1 MKCPR
6 CHKEFNASG
15 NYCSFCGYEAQPK
28 GQKAERFQFK
38 REKKKQSLPESK
50 EDELS
55 QLRSFDPASVA
66 RKSHTLSNL
75 QSGQIANKQ
84 IQDVK
89 LVSETG
95 ESALLSRF
103 KSRHRIE
110 DMFKPYEGK
119 IKIEEQDEGSCILLM
134 TNRTHLVFRIRI
146 EGVGNPYYEDFRMK
160 PFQKRKAFLQKGT
173 YNTHSFLEKS
183 GIRNNGAFAKG
194 ERSHY
199 TRSPIDSDY
208 NSISRTFTLEE
219 GVYSYSCKS
228 YNPLRNIGLR
238 IFGKQ

>member
-15 NYCSFCGYEAQPK
+15 NYCSFCGYEGKPK
-28 GQKAERFQFK
+28 GQKAGRFQFK
-38 REKKKQSLPESK
+38 REEKKQSLPESK
-50 EDELS
+50 KGELS
-55 QLRSFDPASVA
+55 LLRSFDPASLA
-66 RKSHTLSNL
+66 RKSHSLSNL
-75 QSGQIANKQ
+75 QLGQTANKQ

-89 LVSETG
+89 PISETG

-119 IKIEEQDEGSCILLM
+119 IKIEDQDEGSCILLM
-134 TNRTHLVFRIRI
+134 TNRTHLVFWIRI

-183 GIRNNGAFAKG
+183 GIRWLKPMTKK
-194 ERSHY
+194 ERWHY

-208 NSISRTFTLEE
+208 NSISRTFTLEN
-219 GVYSYSCKS
+219 GVYMYWCRSN
-228 YNPLRNIGLR
+228 NPLRNIGLR
-238 IFGKQ
+238 LFGRQ